1 MKRKSVSQ
9 DEALALRVT
18 LRRGAFVGVLSFIVA
33 LIGLLLSRDFLLMHM
48 VLLAAVSLSGGIACA
63 RAALPVHAPSYRR
76 AGNIGGMIAALV
88 FVAPFIVVFS
98 YLAAVMDSA
107 LAAELAA
114 GLSAAETTALI
125 EQNIQVGVDYFRGQY
140 ISYASGYLLFGLM
153 SGFVCGSLGAALA
166 RRQMADNRT
175 QMTDDGFQ
183 SAVNQS
189 AWIDR

>member
-9 DEALALRVT
+9 DEVLALRAA
-18 LRRGAFVGVLSFIVA
+18 LRRGAFIGALSFVVA

-63 RAALPVHAPSYRR
+63 RAALPAHPPSYRR

-98 YLAAVMDSA
+98 YLAAVMDA
-107 LAAELAA
+107 TLAAELAA

-140 ISYASGYLLFGLM
+140 ISYASGYLLFGLIA
-153 SGFVCGSLGAALA
+153 GFVFGSLGAALA
-166 RRQMADNRT
+166 RRQMAALMTDNR
-175 QMTDDGFQ
+175 
-183 SAVNQS
+183 
-189 AWIDR
+189 

>member
-18 LRRGAFVGVLSFIVA
+18 LQRGAFVGVLSFIVG

-48 VLLAAVSLSGGIACA
+48 VLLVAVSLSGGIACA
-63 RAALPVHAPSYRR
+63 RTALPVHPPSYRR

-107 LAAELAA
+107 LAAQLAA

-153 SGFVCGSLGAALA
+153 SGFLCGSLGAALA

-175 QMTDDGFQ
+175 QMTE
-183 SAVNQS
+183 
-189 AWIDR
+189 RR